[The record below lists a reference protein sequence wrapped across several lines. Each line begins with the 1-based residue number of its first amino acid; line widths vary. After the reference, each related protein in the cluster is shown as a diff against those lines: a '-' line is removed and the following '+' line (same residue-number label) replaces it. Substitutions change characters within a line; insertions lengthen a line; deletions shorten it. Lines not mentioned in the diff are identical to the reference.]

1 MYIKSFV
8 CLSMLSLYDSYFNV
22 HIETKKKKGT
32 CTIYAYI
39 CPIEK
44 TDKWKGNSF
53 YNKTSH

>member
-1 MYIKSFV
+1 
-8 CLSMLSLYDSYFNV
+8 MLSLYDSYFNV